1 MLYRRR
7 LGLWEKRVF
16 LFQSGERSR
25 LLSVVLAA
33 FFLAMALYTCEVCQ
47 FPCRTPW
54 GLGGHM
60 RTHRSELL
68 RPAAT
73 PAAEPVKPLYDEYG
87 RALFYFRHNTIC
99 EGCSLGGTVIPCSYC
114 NLTWH
119 QTCAGLASVP
129 EKYFMCPGCVV
140 AESEGQ
146 EMGERGRGQSQ

>member
-1 MLYRRR
+1 
-7 LGLWEKRVF
+7 
-16 LFQSGERSR
+16 
-25 LLSVVLAA
+25 
-33 FFLAMALYTCEVCQ
+33 
-47 FPCRTPW
+47 
-54 GLGGHM
+54 M

-146 EMGERGRGQSQ
+146 EMGDHGEAFEDGNGSESDEEDGGGDGWAPGVGRQRKCSAKQAFLSTA